1 MSVQATRIRNRRKA
15 LGINQ
20 EALAV
25 LIGINQGQISRY
37 ESGESVPSS
46 DVLAALARALHT
58 SADWLLGLEDDWCE
72 DNLTPQEREVLTAL
86 RRGERLDAIRAIVF
100 DGGAHAL

>member
-1 MSVQATRIRNRRKA
+1 MSVQATRIRDRRKA

-46 DVLAALARALHT
+46 DVLAALARALQT
-58 SADWLLGLEDDWCE
+58 SADWLLGLVDEWPE
-72 DNLTPQEREVLTAL
+72 YSLTRKEREILTAL
-86 RRGERLDAIRAIVF
+86 RQGEQLQAVRAIVMD
-100 DGGAHAL
+100 DGL

>member
-1 MSVQATRIRNRRKA
+1 MSVQATRIRERRKA

-25 LIGINQGQISRY
+25 LIGINQGQVSRY

-46 DVLAALARALHT
+46 DVLAALARALQT
-58 SADWLLGLEDDWCE
+58 SADWLLGLVDDWYE
-72 DNLTPQEREVLTAL
+72 YTLTPKEREILTAF
-86 RRGERLDAIRAIVF
+86 RQGERLQAVRAIVM
-100 DGGAHAL
+100 DD